1 MMQLAMLA
9 MAACLPVSPD
19 SDHVLARD
27 LGAAVPAFAALQP
40 ETPVALAP
48 SPGAQRVF
56 HAPEL
61 RRLAARWQIEV
72 PEQEVC
78 VERPVKP
85 LAAGRL
91 LDAMQ
96 RQLPL
101 ARIAIR
107 DYHRTPVPDGELDFP
122 LNGLRMTSAGGL
134 WTGAVRYGG
143 TRRFAIWVRVEVSV
157 VQQRVVAIEALQPG
171 RPIEVSQLRL
181 ETVECFPSPEPLAA
195 TIGETAGKVP
205 RRPIAAGTPICA
217 ACVEPA
223 KVVARGDTVR
233 VEVQLGGAYLE
244 MPGRAESAGSAGQTI
259 PVLNLETHRR
269 FQARVAGKGRVS
281 VQEGR

>member
-1 MMQLAMLA
+1 MQLALLA

-27 LGAAVPAFAALQP
+27 LGAAVPAFSALRP
-40 ETPVALAP
+40 ETPLALAP
-48 SPGAQRVF
+48 APGVQRVF
-56 HAPEL
+56 RPAEL

-85 LAAGRL
+85 LQTSRL

-96 RQLPL
+96 LQLPL

-107 DYHRTPVPDGELDFP
+107 DYYRTPVPDGELDFP
-122 LNGLRMTSAGGL
+122 LSGLRMTSAGGL

-143 TRRFAIWVRVEVSV
+143 SHRFAIWVRVEVIV
-157 VQQRVVAIEALQPG
+157 VQQRVVAVEPLLPG
-171 RPIEVSQLRL
+171 RTIDASQLRL
-181 ETVECFPSPEPLAA
+181 ETVEGAPPPEPLAA
-195 TIGETAGKVP
+195 AIAEIAGKVP
-205 RRPIAAGTPICA
+205 RRPIAAGAAICA

-233 VEVQLGGAYLE
+233 VEVQFGGAYLE
-244 MPGRAESAGSAGQTI
+244 LPGRAESAGSTGQTI

-281 VQEGR
+281 IQEGR